1 MANIQWNYKA
11 TDDVVK
17 VEVWDVVDKARRK
30 QGGDGLKLSHNS
42 EEEDTTPKLDA
53 EFVDVYKGTHA
64 VILMYDITKIGRAH
78 V

>member
-1 MANIQWNYKA
+1 M
-11 TDDVVK
+11 
-17 VEVWDVVDKARRK
+17 WDVVDKARRK

-64 VILMYDITKIGRAH
+64 VILMYDITKQW
-78 V
+78 